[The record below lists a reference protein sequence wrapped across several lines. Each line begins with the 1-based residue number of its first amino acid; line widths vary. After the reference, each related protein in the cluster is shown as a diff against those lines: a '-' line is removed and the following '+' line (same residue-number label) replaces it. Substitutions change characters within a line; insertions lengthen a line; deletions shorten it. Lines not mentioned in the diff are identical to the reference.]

1 MLVISTLLLSIL
13 LVALALGIEDFDKE
27 EIYGA
32 LILVGIPWSYLVG
45 QLIQS
50 LI

>member
-1 MLVISTLLLSIL
+1 MLIISILLLSIL
-13 LVALALGIEDFDKE
+13 LLALAMEIQEFEME
-27 EIYGA
+27 EVYGA

-45 QLIQS
+45 QLIQK